1 MASRDFE
8 EGEMV
13 LEDNPVGLSPL
24 QVMDGARVR
33 LTIALSWYLD
43 LCKTWQEGR
52 GTRTPTSQKSS
63 HDVITSKNKSSS
75 GTNYPNMLSLLYFV
89 TMFNP
94 PGIGTHVPPVFQAV
108 RTCS

>member
-1 MASRDFE
+1 MLVASRDFE

-43 LCKTWQEGR
+43 LCKTWQEGEG
-52 GTRTPTSQKSS
+52 GTRTPNSLKTS
-63 HDVITSKNKSSS
+63 HDFINS
-75 GTNYPNMLSLLYFV
+75 
-89 TMFNP
+89 
-94 PGIGTHVPPVFQAV
+94 
-108 RTCS
+108 